1 MTRVL
6 PIMLLAALALAG
18 AMAAE
23 ADALAARKLHFT
35 STYTSYALDVRAQG
49 DEMVAMV
56 LPPSAGT
63 VYVGSI
69 TYTASSPLRIVVL
82 HALDGPA
89 AGQPA
94 WEIPGQ
100 DTYAAS
106 YLGANATSGS
116 FTFVGTSV
124 ILHSAEPDAF
134 VATASVD
141 AFARGAPAE
150 IRVERIEVIEAEQPI
165 ELVRAEVPVTLPL
178 HGGILDDER
187 VLYTITDSSDEDLAD
202 ELTEKQEWPVSFA
215 PPLAALLEPTEGAGT
230 HEPNRIHVFRNGV
243 KGEGLEGY
251 QVEVFGVAPGDAAY
265 TPASSL
271 VYVEWKRNLNPEIL
285 VSIEEIEQAVTD
297 SRISLEEA
305 GIVLNVPQVSWPGGA
320 LPLEAPGEPDGA
332 DAETAQDDGGDA
344 ETGQDEGG
352 DAQDGDAASS
362 GAGESGEEASED
374 DAGEAGAKEDVEMAE
389 EDAGDADMSDDAN
402 GAGEAVADE
411 DSGANGEPD
420 AKALDIDVPE
430 AYQASEVNVEEMTAT
445 FIARRAWGPDGQTV
459 YHIMAGAT
467 PSGPARVTGTADSHG
482 MQNYTATPAVA
493 DLYYFRGGLKGD
505 GALGSQPSVAG
516 VAPGTDEYTPLWRVH
531 VVEWTDENDAAIV
544 ETRDDIDHLVADEA
558 ITVSAARPLGHDL
571 VVNAP
576 VIDPFWS
583 KE

>member
-1 MTRVL
+1 MTRAL
-6 PIMLLAALALAG
+6 PIMLLVALALAG

-116 FTFVGTSV
+116 FAFVGTAV
-124 ILHSAEPDAF
+124 LLHSAEPDAF

-150 IRVERIEVIEAEQPI
+150 IRVERIEVIEAEQPV

-178 HGGILDDER
+178 HEGILDDER

-202 ELTEKQEWPVSFA
+202 ELTGKQEWPVSFA

-251 QVEVFGVAPGDAAY
+251 QVEVFGVAPGDGAY

-320 LPLEAPGEPDGA
+320 LPLEAPGEPDSA
-332 DAETAQDDGGDA
+332 DAEMALDDGGDA
-344 ETGQDEGG
+344 QDE
-352 DAQDGDAASS
+352 DAESP
-362 GAGESGEEASED
+362 GAEESGEEASED
-374 DAGEAGAKEDVEMAE
+374 DAGEGDAGAKEDAEMAE
-389 EDAGDADMSDDAN
+389 DEGDVAAGDGDAGDDAN
-402 GAGEAVADE
+402 GAGEAVDEE

-445 FIARRAWGPDGQTV
+445 FIARRAWGPDGQTI

-531 VVEWTDENDAAIV
+531 VVEWADENDAAIV
-544 ETRDDIDHLVADEA
+544 ETRDDIDHLVAEEA